1 MHPALLGP
9 SEASTWN
16 DFVEVLVQKY
26 FTQSLYFEMVKF
38 QEVGQLKRPNQ
49 TCFKHFKKETQHF
62 FHWSQKVKESIS
74 YYYFSFLIS
83 SASKHWKHPGP
94 LKVYEQSHIS
104 SH

>member
-1 MHPALLGP
+1 MLPQNRISWKVRNAPRLIMHPALLGP
-9 SEASTWN
+9 SEASTLN

-62 FHWSQKVKESIS
+62 FH
-74 YYYFSFLIS
+74 
-83 SASKHWKHPGP
+83 
-94 LKVYEQSHIS
+94 
-104 SH
+104 